1 MFPNERKRLYHG
13 YTCAERKLIEV
24 KQYGRDDEWS
34 YCNEVWIPTD
44 QKDDLP
50 LLKVSA
56 EDYFWV
62 DKTCSGG
69 GESLLITHLR
79 ASSLYNPCGHY
90 EVRDYCD
97 YRLQNQRLLMKVIC
111 GAKWI

>member
-56 EDYFWV
+56 GDYFWV

-79 ASSLYNPCGHY
+79 ASTIRMDIMKSGITAII
-90 EVRDYCD
+90 D
-97 YRLQNQRLLMKVIC
+97 YRIKDF
-111 GAKWI
+111 